1 MSVRVEDLQKRLIDL
16 GIDGVGIY
24 GMNKAVD
31 MLKEATYKYTVVNLK
46 QYTDGAIKVGVSLID
61 LFIPQVKQLP
71 YVGDWLGLLGR
82 IGVSD
87 ALKVIIDKPT
97 FCYAKDEN
105 TIICYNFDTTVVSVK
120 IDGSTVTPT
129 ISGTAEEL
137 TLSLPSPLSTGK
149 HDLVVVGNKVSWAG
163 KIVV

>member
-1 MSVRVEDLQKRLIDL
+1 MSVRVEELQKRLLDL

-24 GMNKAVD
+24 GMNKVVE
-31 MLKEATYKYTVVNLK
+31 MLKEATYKYTVVNLR
-46 QYTDGAIKVGVSLID
+46 QYTDPTVKIGVSLID
-61 LFIPQVKQLP
+61 LFIPQIKQLP

-87 ALKVIIDKPT
+87 ALKVVIDKPA

-105 TIICYNFDTTVVSVK
+105 TIMCYNFDTTSVTVK
-120 IDGSTVTPT
+120 VDGSAVTPT

-137 TLSLPSPLSTGK
+137 TISLPSPLSAGK
-149 HDLVVVGNKVSWAG
+149 HDLVVTGNKVSWAG